1 MVENLCITL
10 ITFRT
15 TKIIQPAIHAANEV
29 VYLARELVRFWTSQ
43 VRLLRSGYD
52 TVETHSFDSK
62 DEIQCPKLDQK
73 LTTENIH
80 TEKRQAHIDQ
90 GWFERGGT
98 QVRLLSWHTEIV

>member
-62 DEIQCPKLDQK
+62 DEIQCPK
-73 LTTENIH
+73 TGSEVENR
-80 TEKRQAHIDQ
+80 EYSYGEEA
-90 GWFERGGT
+90 GT
-98 QVRLLSWHTEIV
+98 H